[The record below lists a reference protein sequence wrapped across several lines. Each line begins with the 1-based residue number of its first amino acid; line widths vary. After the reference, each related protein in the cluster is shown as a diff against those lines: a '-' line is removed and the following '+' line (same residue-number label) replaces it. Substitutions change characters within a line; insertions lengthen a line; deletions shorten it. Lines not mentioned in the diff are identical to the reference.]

1 MFWTDALALYAEQKQ
16 LQPNENTLLL
26 LDGITYRVDITEFT
40 TNTSN
45 CRVIEIT
52 FLVVVQ
58 HLN

>member
-16 LQPNENTLLL
+16 LQPNENALLL
-26 LDGITYRVDITEFT
+26 LDGVTFRVDIVEFT